1 MKLLLVILLGILVLN
16 ALVVLAIAGIL
27 VADQI
32 KARRKERHD
41 EAAQA

>member
-1 MKLLLVILLGILVLN
+1 MKMLLVILLGILVLN

-27 VADQI
+27 VGDQL

-41 EAAQA
+41 EAAKA

>member
-1 MKLLLVILLGILVLN
+1 MKLLLVILLAILALN

-27 VADQI
+27 VADHF